1 MSRMEQIRVAVV
13 GAGVMGA
20 NHARVVADSPRT
32 ELSVVIDRDGNRA
45 EQLAD
50 RYGVPFGTD
59 IGLSQDCD
67 IAIVA
72 TNTPA
77 HHDIASQLIGERIPV
92 LVEKPISTAF
102 DEVEKLC
109 AAARE
114 RSVPMMCGFV
124 ERFNPVV
131 NTASALLSDEP
142 IHIVTMRH
150 SPVTPRIAD
159 SVVYD
164 LLIHDIDL
172 ALRLMPGREV
182 SRVSGMAWEPDVP
195 GTAEIADC
203 IIQFDNGAIATLSA
217 SRAGQ
222 RKLRNVQVFTQTT
235 LADLDLL
242 RADLTMYRNVMQ
254 EQKDDSRA
262 LTYRA
267 ETIIDIPFVR
277 HPGEPL
283 ALQLDYFLDLVAGQ
297 HGLSDELDSILGSHR
312 IAQQV
317 EDSTSAQ
324 PKR

>member
-1 MSRMEQIRVAVV
+1 MTSMEPFRAAVV
-13 GAGVMGA
+13 GAGVMGS
-20 NHARVVADSPRT
+20 NHARVITESPRT
-32 ELSVVIDRDGNRA
+32 ELGVVIDRDVSRA
-45 EQLAD
+45 KQLAD
-50 RYGVPFGTD
+50 RYDVAFGTD
-59 IGLSQDCD
+59 LGLAEDCD

-77 HHDIASQLIGERIPV
+77 HHEIASQLISQQIPI
-92 LVEKPISTAF
+92 LVEKPI
-102 DEVEKLC
+102 C

-114 RSVPMMCGFV
+114 QSVPMMCGFV

-131 NTASALLSDEP
+131 NTASALLSDAP

-172 ALRLMPGREV
+172 ALRLMPGRAV
-182 SRVSGMAWEPDVP
+182 SRVSGMSWEPDVP

-222 RKLRNVQVFTQTT
+222 RKMRNVQVFTQTT

-242 RADLTMYRNVMQ
+242 RADLTMYRNVRQ
-254 EQKDDSRA
+254 EQQDDSRA

-283 ALQLDYFLDLVAGQ
+283 ALQLDYFLDLVAEG
-297 HGLSDELDSILGSHR
+297 HGFSDELDSILGSHR
-312 IAQQV
+312 VAQQV
-317 EDSTSAQ
+317 ELSTSDQ
-324 PKR
+324 QQF